1 MVTQW
6 CGRQLSEC
14 SDIGQEPWGL
24 KQKGQIYYNYYN
36 GIEMQTNTYIS
47 CILCFTKCINLYK
60 YNIPI
65 GKKYELCKQDFM
77 NEYQLVFNCC
87 YFCKN
92 ISKYRYLDITIVNE
106 CTSFIISNIYHH
118 THHSNFCVK
127 CMLMKK
133 CRN

>member
-1 MVTQW
+1 MVWTPAEWMQW
-6 CGRQLSEC
+6 YRSGAMGSETKRTDLLQLLQWNWNA
-14 SDIGQEPWGL
+14 DQYV
-24 KQKGQIYYNYYN
+24 YYMYL
-36 GIEMQTNTYIS
+36 I
-47 CILCFTKCINLYK
+47 FTKCINLYK

-87 YFCKN
+87 HFCKN
-92 ISKYRYLDITIVNE
+92 ISKYLDITIVNE